1 MGRKWKGGT
10 LWRDAGIGVLV
21 AGAGAGACAIEGV
34 WTAAVRG
41 LVLEGLQD
49 VRESFPRQLL
59 VTG

>member
-1 MGRKWKGGT
+1 MALKWEGGT

-21 AGAGAGACAIEGV
+21 AGAGACAIEGV